1 MNQYKY
7 KYFFLPKKFKA
18 IADIH
23 IAFTEFKTS
32 GKMVVREKIDLVK
45 GLFSN
50 DGTGERTFVEIP
62 NGDTIYIE
70 RKLLVPV
77 PLFFKAEKKFQEQ
90 VKACIQLKEREKLFL
105 NFPPKKIYVSSSRLK
120 CAINGDFENINSS
133 AVCYAWFVWEKGYKS
148 QTIIDWIN

>member
-32 GKMVVREKIDLVK
+32 EKVVVREKIDLVK

-90 VKACIQLKEREKLFL
+90 VKACIQLKEREKLMTLDKIFSFFKKF
-105 NFPPKKIYVSSSRLK
+105 NFFGVK
-120 CAINGDFENINSS
+120 
-133 AVCYAWFVWEKGYKS
+133 
-148 QTIIDWIN
+148 

>member
-32 GKMVVREKIDLVK
+32 GKMVVRERIDLVP
-45 GLFSN
+45 GFFTN
-50 DGTGERTFVEIP
+50 DGKGKFTFIELP
-62 NGDTIYIE
+62 NRDTVYIE

-77 PLFFKAEKKFQEQ
+77 PLLFNAEKKFQEQ
-90 VKACIQLKEREKLFL
+90 VKACIQLKEREKLMTLDKIFSFFKKFNFL
-105 NFPPKKIYVSSSRLK
+105 K
-120 CAINGDFENINSS
+120 
-133 AVCYAWFVWEKGYKS
+133 
-148 QTIIDWIN
+148 